1 MGTGGP
7 SLCCAVSNDK
17 VDFPPGFGECFPTL
31 LASAGHPV
39 PGCVQFLL
47 VLYQRALGAKPVVA
61 LVTLEWLLSRVDPL
75 VYLQQRDMRKF
86 LWALWAGVG
95 MGRGLDMTPLV
106 SGECLLAAALL
117 ATLLTRKKLCVL

>member
-1 MGTGGP
+1 M
-7 SLCCAVSNDK
+7 
-17 VDFPPGFGECFPTL
+17 
-31 LASAGHPV
+31 
-39 PGCVQFLL
+39 QFLL
-47 VLYQRALGAKPVVA
+47 VLYQRALGAKPVAA

-86 LWALWAGVG
+86 LWAVGAGVG
-95 MGRGLDMTPLV
+95 MGRGTDMTPLV